1 MKSEQLEEIYRRRA
15 GDIYRMSFV
24 YLKNHVDAEDAVT
37 EVFLKYMTKMPRFES
52 EQHEKAWFFR
62 VTINYCK
69 DQLKKK
75 KWQADNLDGLEDLPG
90 TSLTGAEKQVL
101 EEVLALPVKLRQAV
115 YMHYYLGYTLK
126 EIGKITATAETT
138 IRARLF
144 KARKLLKDCLED
156 LV

>member
-1 MKSEQLEEIYRRRA
+1 MKNEQLEEIYRRRS
-15 GDIYRMSFV
+15 GDIYRMACV

-37 EVFLKYMTKMPRFES
+37 EVFLKYMAKMPRFEN

-75 KWQADNLDGLEDLPG
+75 KWQADNLDGIEDLPG
-90 TSLTGAEKQVL
+90 ISFTGEEKQVL

-115 YMHYYLGYTLK
+115 YMHYYLGYTIK

-156 LV
+156 LD

>member
-1 MKSEQLEEIYRRRA
+1 
-15 GDIYRMSFV
+15 
-24 YLKNHVDAEDAVT
+24 
-37 EVFLKYMTKMPRFES
+37 MPRFES